1 MSEVTIRGV
10 GDIMVIAGAA
20 RALERHGPEYPF
32 GPVAELIRAAD
43 IGFGNLEMPIC
54 SNPVKSHFPE
64 VCPDFYSPPQ
74 TAEALKFAGFD
85 VLNLANNHIMDW
97 GWEALE
103 ETLTRSHALGMQTI
117 GAGKDL
123 SAARV
128 PAIIDVNG
136 TRVGFLGY
144 GVRGLW
150 NASATTPGTAPLDR
164 EMILEDVRALRPN
177 VDLLVVSLHT
187 GILSDYP
194 NPEDRA
200 LAHEAIHHGAD
211 LILGHGPHVIQGI
224 EMVEGKAIYY
234 SLGNFMIDLASGN
247 VENKIAL
254 KEHLETFIAD
264 ATLHVGGNVDARAI
278 PVLITHEFQA
288 VPLQGETGAH
298 ILAKVK
304 QLSENISRMKGLA
317 LWEHAGARNVE
328 HELRVLAFQGSQV
341 SMKLVLQ
348 RLTKIRWRHV
358 RLLIGYLV
366 SKVRHLFHPKHN
378 EMPIQGR

>member
-1 MSEVTIRGV
+1 MKGEVTIRGV

-20 RALERHGPEYPF
+20 RALERNGFEYPF

-54 SNPVKSHFPE
+54 SRPVKSHFPE

-103 ETLTRSHALGMQTI
+103 ETLTRLRGFGMQTI
-117 GAGKDL
+117 GAGKNL
-123 SAARV
+123 SAARQ
-128 PAIIDVNG
+128 PAILTVDDS
-136 TRVGFLGY
+136 RVGFLGY

-150 NASATTPGTAPLDR
+150 NASETSPGTAPLDR
-164 EMILEDVRALRPN
+164 DLILEDVRALRPD

-194 NPEDRA
+194 NPEDRD
-200 LAHEAIHHGAD
+200 LAHEAIRNGVD

-264 ATLHVGGNVDARAI
+264 ATLRPGQNAEARAI

-288 VPLQGETGAH
+288 VPLNDATGDR

-304 QLSENISRMKGLA
+304 QLSENLSHMQGLA

-328 HELRVLAFQGSQV
+328 HELRVLAFQGSKV
-341 SMKLVLQ
+341 SMKLVLH
-348 RLTKIRWRHV
+348 RLAKIRWRHV

-366 SKVRHLFHPKHN
+366 SKVRLVFHLKQK
-378 EMPIQGR
+378 ESSM